1 MTELRNQ
8 YQKAPV
14 HPERVY
20 AISPA
25 RAYAFLLSTVATS
38 EFQSSVTEKISHSDL
53 EFRRC
58 AFHYA
63 FDMFLNISMF
73 YNLKR
78 KRESE
83 KG

>member
-1 MTELRNQ
+1 MTGLRNQ

-14 HPERVY
+14 RPERVY

-38 EFQSSVTEKISHSDL
+38 EFQSSVAEKIHIVTWSLDGVLSIML
-53 EFRRC
+53 LICFSTV
-58 AFHYA
+58 
-63 FDMFLNISMF
+63 SMF

-78 KRESE
+78 KRESK